1 MLNIV
6 RQICVVLMI
15 MSPGAVLA
23 QIAPPEPPVVGPGG
37 VVEAAPGP
45 QPAVA
50 PLAPVPIPA
59 PDSGAVTQVPDAEEG
74 ASESPAPEA
83 AAGEATEEAGPAFDI
98 TPFLTAM
105 VELRGAALTCEP
117 FVGDNPTARTEGVV
131 QFFAQLNQQLPEL
144 ANETTQ
150 SSLKRFIGSQA
161 AVLCQDMLNVA
172 FVKYGVNAA
181 YYQSEKPEQWPAAP
195 AMQPGQWCS
204 LDFCLDR

>member
-6 RQICVVLMI
+6 RQICTAMI
-15 MSPGAVLA
+15 IISPGTTLA
-23 QIAPPEPPVVGPGG
+23 QIIPLAPPV
-37 VVEAAPGP
+37 AGP
-45 QPAVA
+45 QMPLEAVPSQQPLVAPVA
-50 PLAPVPIPA
+50 PLPVPA
-59 PDSGAVTQVPDAEEG
+59 PGSGAEEQTFEGEEG
-74 ASESPAPEA
+74 AAESPVPEA
-83 AAGEATEEAGPAFDI
+83 AAGATPEEAGPEFDI

-117 FVGDNPTARTEGVV
+117 FVGDSPTARTEGVV
-131 QFFAQLNQQLPEL
+131 RFFALLNQQLPEL
-144 ANETTQ
+144 ANQTTQ
-150 SSLKRFIGSQA
+150 SSLRRFIGSQA

-195 AMQPGQWCS
+195 AVQPGQWCA